1 MSFIEHLISIE
12 INIETENK
20 TKELL
25 DNINKKVYP
34 FNLNYYFD
42 KNINNKKI
50 RYFNI
55 SSYTNIYYYI
65 YQLFN
70 NYLINYEIFY
80 KTPLYLY

>member
-1 MSFIEHLISIE
+1 MSFIEHLISVE
-12 INIETENK
+12 INTDTENK

-25 DNINKKVYP
+25 DNINKKMYP

-42 KNINNKKI
+42 NNNI

-55 SSYTNIYYYI
+55 SSYNNIYYYI

-70 NYLINYEIFY
+70 RYLVNYEIFY
-80 KTPLYLY
+80 KTPLYLI